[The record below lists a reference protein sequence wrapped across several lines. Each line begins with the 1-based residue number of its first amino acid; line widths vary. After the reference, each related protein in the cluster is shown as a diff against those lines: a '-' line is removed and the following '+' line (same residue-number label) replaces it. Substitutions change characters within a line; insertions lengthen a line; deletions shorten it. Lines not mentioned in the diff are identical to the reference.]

1 MIYNVCPRNTVFA
14 LYLTGAIMNI
24 DIPKE
29 LVGELDIRRDRLREV
44 LLLYKQGVVS
54 FGRAAELAKLSR
66 QDMIQQ
72 ARVAGVE
79 PRWSEDMLRAELA

>member
-1 MIYNVCPRNTVFA
+1 
-14 LYLTGAIMNI
+14 MNI

>member
-1 MIYNVCPRNTVFA
+1 M
-14 LYLTGAIMNI
+14 
-24 DIPKE
+24 
-29 LVGELDIRRDRLREV
+29 LREV
-44 LLLYKQGVVS
+44 LLLGLRQLRINEALLLYKQGVVS

>member
-1 MIYNVCPRNTVFA
+1 
-14 LYLTGAIMNI
+14 MNI
-24 DIPKE
+24 DIHEDFINEFE
-29 LVGELDIRRDRLREV
+29 LRRGMLREV
-44 LLLYKQGVVS
+44 LLLGLRQLRINEALLLYKQGVVS